1 MCNEMLSSSKN
12 GKSRGLQQPGT
23 VPILLLNTS
32 PHSQPL
38 WPLSNEG
45 SLGRDGLNWYYK
57 LSTNEFCS
65 AGLDKL
71 WGWLATMFSFC
82 RLAARKRHFCY
93 KKQCISLF
101 LVSGSLWLSLALF
114 LLYLWLTLS
123 LWLWLTLTRSGIFR
137 LTSGLPLALSG
148 AHQLTRPFLGS
159 LRSPSLSLH
168 WCSAF
173 QLLEYQMCGLRLY
186 LITN

>member
-57 LSTNEFCS
+57 LSTNGFCS

-71 WGWLATMFSFC
+71 WGWLATHFFHFFGSQRVKDIIATNCNIFKHFAF
-82 RLAARKRHFCY
+82 LAHSCS
-93 KKQCISLF
+93 I
-101 LVSGSLWLSLALF
+101 SGSIWISQALICSQGSCSAR
-114 LLYLWLTLS
+114 YLVAAYPQ
-123 LWLWLTLTRSGIFR
+123 IFPPCM
-137 LTSGLPLALSG
+137 LVTFLPL
-148 AHQLTRPFLGS
+148 HQF
-159 LRSPSLSLH
+159 
-168 WCSAF
+168 
-173 QLLEYQMCGLRLY
+173 
-186 LITN
+186 

>member
-1 MCNEMLSSSKN
+1 MLSSSKN

-71 WGWLATMFSFC
+71 WSWLATMFSFC
-82 RLAARKRHFCY
+82 RLAACKRHYCN
-93 KKQCISLF
+93 KKQFISMF
-101 LVSGSLWLSLALF
+101 RICGSLWLSLALS
-114 LLYLWLTLS
+114 LAHCHCHCDSGS
-123 LWLWLTLTRSGIFR
+123 LWRAWLF
-137 LTSGLPLALSG
+137 P
-148 AHQLTRPFLGS
+148 AHF
-159 LRSPSLSLH
+159 RSPSCSLRRSSAHKVLDQLSRSWTRGH
-168 WCSAF
+168 SF
-173 QLLEYQMCGLRLY
+173 FGLL
-186 LITN
+186 

>member
-12 GKSRGLQQPGT
+12 GESRGLQQPGT

-71 WGWLATMFSFC
+71 WGWLATMFSIC
-82 RLAARKRHFCY
+82 RLVACKRHYCD
-93 KKQCISLF
+93 KKQCISIF
-101 LVSGSLWLSLALF
+101 RISGSLWLSLALF
-114 LLYLWLTLS
+114 LLYLWLTVTVTVTLAHS
-123 LWLWLTLTRSGIFR
+123 DAPGFSRLTLGV
-137 LTSGLPLALSG
+137 PLALPG
-148 AHQLTRPFLGS
+148 AHQLTRSLLGS
-159 LRSPSLSLH
+159 LRCNCVAQVYH
-168 WCSAF
+168 CWCSAF
-173 QLLEYQMCGLRLY
+173 QLLEYQMGGRRL
-186 LITN
+186 